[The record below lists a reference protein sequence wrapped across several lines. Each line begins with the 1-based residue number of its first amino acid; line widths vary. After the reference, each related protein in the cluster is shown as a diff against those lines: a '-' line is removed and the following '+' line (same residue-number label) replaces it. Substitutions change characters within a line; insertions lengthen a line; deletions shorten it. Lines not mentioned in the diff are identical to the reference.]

1 MHPSDA
7 AQQLGS
13 RLLKNL
19 SRTHSPTSSKASYVD
34 LESIKNNIKSCGV
47 IGTAVRNSDT
57 LLHAFAELGNERAIQ
72 QLLDTGAGVN
82 TLNKLG
88 YTALYLAVEK
98 GHEHVMDVLLK
109 NGATVDGQDFPQDP
123 LFQAATLG
131 RVGSVRSLLQYREG
145 SNWRVPAMLYQ
156 TAVNGHADVLQLLLE
171 NGAKDAQ
178 SLTHDHSPCF
188 KTPAPLPRAR
198 TALHEAVAQG
208 FLSGIIELLINKD
221 NIKTVDLNGKT
232 PLHEAASGHS
242 IATVEVLLKYGVTVQ
257 ATDPEGN
264 TALQRA
270 VSTSPGAISPAAA
283 LQSPQEGGTYVDAI
297 DNAGN
302 TALHLAVFN
311 QHKPH
316 PAIVGLLLKYG
327 ANVNGTEKLTKRA
340 LTDAVLRENSS
351 VIVDLLLEYN
361 ADINGLRELGYSLED
376 YATLV
381 GSSTANEIIK
391 RLSNPQRRYTQS
403 SEPVT
408 KRTLRTKA
416 SWFNLAKKKTLCTSS
431 SI

>member
-13 RLLKNL
+13 CLLKNL
-19 SRTHSPTSSKASYVD
+19 SRAHSPTKTSYD
-34 LESIKNNIKSCGV
+34 LESIKNNIKSYGV

-57 LLHAFAELGNERAIQ
+57 LLHAFAELGNEKAIQ
-72 QLLDTGAGVN
+72 QLLDMGARVN
-82 TLNKLG
+82 TLNKSG
-88 YTALYLAVEK
+88 YSALYLAVEK
-98 GHEHVMDVLLK
+98 GHEHVIDVLLK
-109 NGATVDGQDFPQDP
+109 NDATVDGQDSPQDP

-131 RVGSVRSLLQYREG
+131 RVGSVRPLLQYRKG

-156 TAVNGHADVLQLLLE
+156 TAVNGHVDVLQLLLE
-171 NGAKDAQ
+171 NGAKDSQ
-178 SLTHDHSPCF
+178 SLTHDHSPYF
-188 KTPAPLPRAR
+188 KTPALHRAR
-198 TALHEAVAQG
+198 TALHEAVARG
-208 FLSGIIELLINKD
+208 FLPGIVELLINKD

-242 IATVEVLLKYGVTVQ
+242 IATVEVLLKYGVQ
-257 ATDPEGN
+257 AADPEGN
-264 TALQRA
+264 AALQRA
-270 VSTSPGAISPAAA
+270 VSTSPGTISPAAK
-283 LQSPQEGGTYVDAI
+283 SPQEGGTYVDAI

-311 QHKPH
+311 DEPD

-327 ANVNGTEKLTKRA
+327 ANVNGTEKLTKSA

-361 ADINGLRELGYSLED
+361 ADINGLRELGHSLED

-391 RLSNPQRRYTQS
+391 RLSNPQRRNTQS
-403 SEPVT
+403 SELVT

-416 SWFNLAKKKTLCTSS
+416 SWFNLAKKKTICISS